1 MPSYEE
7 LAAAEQAIRDVLA
20 RGAEAELL
28 AIPGVI
34 GVAAGLKERGGTV
47 TPQHA
52 IRVYVR
58 EKKPEDAL
66 APAERIPREIGG
78 VPTDVNVVPDF
89 GFNTDNTQYRPILG
103 GIQITNRIID
113 SNPTMTGTQM
123 SRGTLGCIAT
133 LTSDNSP
140 VVLSNWHV
148 LMANFARTGDRVYQ
162 PAPTSLPPVSLADLP
177 LKPRP
182 DDDTHAIGRIAR
194 HAISSKVDGAVA
206 RIDVS
211 SCCRCC
217 GIDYKNEIHGLS
229 VGGQPASNLIR
240 GQRPA
245 VGGMTVYKVGM
256 MTGRTVGTVV
266 TPAMP
271 SFGITAGGTTYNFTG
286 QIEISSNDATRP
298 FSQHGDSGS
307 VIIDNDGFI
316 VGLLF
321 GSNSASPPAARS
333 VANHIAD
340 VCSELGITINLTPS
354 GTTAGARVAVPAGVL
369 VEPGTGTEAYAEV
382 RARLLSDPAGA
393 WLMETADAHRIEVV
407 NLVLNHRPV
416 TVAWHRAQG
425 PAFLAQAL
433 NALRAGED
441 ALPAPVAGVTLAA
454 ALERMGD
461 ALAAHG
467 SAELR
472 EVIRANRDAVLRI
485 ARESTT
491 LGEALERLNA
501 LLRVRA

>member
-1 MPSYEE
+1 MPTYEE
-7 LAAAEQAIRDVLA
+7 LAAAEQAVRDVLA
-20 RGAEAELL
+20 RGAEAELM

-89 GFNTDNTQYRPILG
+89 GFNVDNTQYRPILG
-103 GIQITNRIID
+103 GIQISNRIID
-113 SNPTMTGTQM
+113 SNAAMTGTQM

-133 LTSDNSP
+133 RTADKSP
-140 VVLSNWHV
+140 VLLSNWHV
-148 LMANFARTGDRVYQ
+148 LMANFARKGDRVYQ
-162 PAPTSLPPVSLADLP
+162 PAPTSIPPVSLGDLP
-177 LKPRP
+177 LRPKP
-182 DDDTHAIGRIAR
+182 DDDTNAIGRIVDSV
-194 HAISSKVDGAVA
+194 ISDKVDGAIA

-217 GIDYKNEIHGLS
+217 GIDYKNEINGLS
-229 VGGQPASNLIR
+229 AGGQPASNFIR
-240 GQRPA
+240 GQRAA
-245 VGGMTVYKVGM
+245 VAGMTVYKVGM
-256 MTGRTVGTVV
+256 MTGRSVGTVV
-266 TPAMP
+266 TPTMP
-271 SFGITAGGTTYNFTG
+271 SFGITSGGTTYNFTG
-286 QIEISSNDATRP
+286 QIEISSNDPVKP

-321 GSNSASPPAARS
+321 GSNSASPPASRS

-340 VCSELGITINLTPS
+340 VCSQLGITINITPS
-354 GTTAGARVAVPAGVL
+354 GSSSGARVAVPASVF
-369 VEPGTGTEAYAEV
+369 VEPGTGTEAYREV
-382 RARLLSDPAGA
+382 RARLLADPAGA

-433 NALRAGED
+433 NTLRDGGD

-454 ALERMGD
+454 ALARMGD

-467 SAELR
+467 SAGLR
-472 EVIRANRDAVLRI
+472 EVIEANRDAVLEI
-485 ARESTT
+485 ARGSTT
-491 LGEALERLNA
+491 LGEVLEKLNA
-501 LLRVRA
+501 LLLVRA